1 MALASPYVLEI
12 MEQENPPRETEEMA
26 QELEGNPGPSLSL
39 ELREEQESR
48 WQDQPPESGSPMD
61 KGRGGEKR
69 PNSIWQT
76 GGWTVEGSL
85 VSSMAAA
92 GGHRGESQG
101 LLLRSKLS
109 CRLKERADKREM
121 GSKCQWRA
129 VNVFVLKNPGEGNM
143 VLPRQPH

>member
-1 MALASPYVLEI
+1 MVPRRCELWNWPSEAERARGGGQGTALASPYALEI
-12 MEQENPPRETEEMA
+12 MAQENPPRETGEMA
-26 QELEGNPGPSLSL
+26 HELEGNPGPSLSL

-61 KGRGGEKR
+61 QGRGGEKR

-92 GGHRGESQG
+92 GGHRGDSQ
-101 LLLRSKLS
+101 
-109 CRLKERADKREM
+109 A
-121 GSKCQWRA
+121 
-129 VNVFVLKNPGEGNM
+129 
-143 VLPRQPH
+143 